1 MRNILGGWML
11 LAALAGELAAQGTR
25 HQLNVVIPEGAP
37 ISVVS
42 SEWGESRAAARGAA
56 LVIDLKTSLRF
67 RNNSKLRL
75 RGVSLEV
82 RTQDMATGGKASVS
96 VPSLD
101 VHPGQEFPVR
111 VDLRLLQAG
120 AAGTESGQ
128 AAVKV
133 QLDGVLFEDLSFFG
147 PNALQSRRT
156 LTAWELEGRR
166 DRQRLR
172 MILARNGEDGLR
184 KEILEQLAFHDRMPH
199 WDVKVARGA
208 AALGGGE
215 GVQLAFSKQADWP
228 VEGIPAKAQRN
239 GNEIRLPEIQV
250 SNKTDRHVRF
260 VEYTL
265 MARDKSGRMVSA
277 GTLPSPVALRP
288 QEKAALRSNIAIE
301 LRQAEGQQPVA
312 VESLTGV
319 LSQVEFSNGEVW
331 IPSRNGLEQLGL
343 SQSMPLSLEMQRL
356 SGIYQRKGAQA
367 LIEELK
373 KFD

>member
-1 MRNILGGWML
+1 MKSSVAFL
-11 LAALAGELAAQGTR
+11 LLPAALLAQGTR
-25 HQLNVVIPEGAP
+25 HQLNVSIPEGAP

-82 RTQDMATGGKASVS
+82 RTQDMAAGGKASVS

-101 VHPGQEFPVR
+101 VYPGQEFPVR
-111 VDLRLLQAG
+111 VDLRLLQPG
-120 AAGTESGQ
+120 AAGTDSGK
-128 AAVKV
+128 AAVRV

-147 PNALQSRRT
+147 PNSLQSRRT
-156 LTAWELEGRR
+156 LTAWEMEARR

-172 MILARNGEDGLR
+172 MILAKGGEDGLR
-184 KEILEQLAFHDRMPH
+184 QEILERLAKSDRQPH
-199 WDVKVARGA
+199 WDVKVARGP
-208 AALGGGE
+208 AALPSGE
-215 GVQLAFSKQADWP
+215 SVQLAFSKQADWP
-228 VEGIPAKAQRN
+228 VEGIPAKAIRN
-239 GNEIRLPEIQV
+239 GNEIRLPEITV
-250 SNKTDRHVRF
+250 SSKTDRHVRF

-265 MARDKSGRMVSA
+265 MARDKSGRMMAA

-288 QEKAALRSNIAIE
+288 QERAALRSNVAIE

-331 IPSRNGLEQLGL
+331 IPSRAGLDQLGL
-343 SQSMPLSLEMQRL
+343 GETMPVSLEMQRL

>member
-1 MRNILGGWML
+1 MKSSVAL
-11 LAALAGELAAQGTR
+11 LLLPAALFAQATR
-25 HQLNVVIPEGAP
+25 HQLNVSIPEGAP

-82 RTQDMATGGKASVS
+82 RTQDMAAGGKASVS

-101 VHPGQEFPVR
+101 VYPGQEFPVR
-111 VDLRLLQAG
+111 VDLRLLQPG
-120 AAGTESGQ
+120 AAGTESGK

-133 QLDGVLFEDLSFFG
+133 QLDGVLFEDLSFYG
-147 PNALQSRRT
+147 PNGLQSRRT
-156 LTAWELEGRR
+156 LTAWELEARR
-166 DRQRLR
+166 ERQRLR
-172 MILARNGEDGLR
+172 GILAKNGEDGLR
-184 KEILEQLAFHDRMPH
+184 REILECLARHDRMPH
-199 WDVKVARGA
+199 WDVKVARGPA
-208 AALGGGE
+208 SLGSGDA
-215 GVQLAFSKQADWP
+215 VQLAFSKQADWP
-228 VEGIPAKAQRN
+228 VEGLPTKAVRN

-250 SNKTDRHVRF
+250 ASKSDRHIRF

-265 MARDKSGRMVSA
+265 LAKDKSGRMMSA
-277 GTLPSPVALRP
+277 GTLPSAVALRP
-288 QEKAALRSNIAIE
+288 QERASLRSNIAIE

-312 VESLTGV
+312 VENLTGV

-331 IPSRNGLEQLGL
+331 IPSLSGLDQLGL
-343 SQSMPLSLEMQRL
+343 GETMPVSLEMQRL

>member
-1 MRNILGGWML
+1 MKSSWAL
-11 LAALAGELAAQGTR
+11 LFFPAALLAQGTK
-25 HQLNVVIPEGAP
+25 HQLNVSIPEGAP

-82 RTQDMATGGKASVS
+82 RTQDMAAGGKASVS

-101 VHPGQEFPVR
+101 VYPGQDFPVR
-111 VDLRLLQAG
+111 VDLRILQPG
-120 AAGTESGQ
+120 AAGTDSGK

-133 QLDGVLFEDLSFFG
+133 QLDGVLFEDLSFYG

-156 LTAWELEGRR
+156 LTAWELEARR

-172 MILARNGEDGLR
+172 VVLAKNGEDGLR
-184 KEILEQLAFHDRMPH
+184 QEILSSLAQRERLPH
-199 WDVKVARGA
+199 WDVKVARGP
-208 AALGGGE
+208 AALGNGE
-215 GVQLAFSKQADWP
+215 AVQLAFSKQADWP
-228 VEGIPAKAQRN
+228 VEGIPSKAVRS
-239 GNEIRLPEIQV
+239 GNEIRLPEINV

-265 MARDKSGRMVSA
+265 MARDKNGRMMSA

-288 QEKAALRSNIAIE
+288 QERGALRSNIAIE

-331 IPSRNGLEQLGL
+331 IPSRTGLEQLGL
-343 SQSMPLSLEMQRL
+343 GETMPLSLEMQRL